1 MELAHELDEILGDI
15 YWSAPRESRISVSVH
30 CRGRII
36 FLSQWTTE
44 AESSI
49 SVSVDY
55 SKGRVAFLS
64 LWTTE
69 GRVAFLSPWTAAR
82 DE

>member
-15 YWSAPRESRISVSVH
+15 YWSAPRESRISLSVH

-55 SKGRVAFLS
+55 RRESSISVSVDDRSG
-64 LWTTE
+64 E
-69 GRVAFLSPWTAAR
+69 
-82 DE
+82 